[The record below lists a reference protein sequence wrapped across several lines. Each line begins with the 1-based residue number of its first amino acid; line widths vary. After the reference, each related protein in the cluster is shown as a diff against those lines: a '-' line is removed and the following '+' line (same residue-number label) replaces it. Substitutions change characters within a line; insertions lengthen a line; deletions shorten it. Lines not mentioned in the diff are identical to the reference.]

1 MTGED
6 TPLEYLAA
14 NGNLPEKEKEYDPLL
29 YWLWLAQLL
38 GPGSNR
44 TGSILDEYGTAR
56 AVWEDRDTGH
66 FQKQIGPAAWKRWQ
80 TEPTTPGDWIPLWEA
95 CWEMGVEI
103 ITFADPQYPLALS
116 HIPDPPLVL
125 YCTGNTEHLN
135 ACRTV
140 GMVGSRR
147 PTSYGV
153 SAARD
158 LGKALAEKGVVIVSG
173 LADGLDGVS
182 HWAAVKAGTPTI
194 GVLGVPIDKT
204 YPSDNT
210 DLRRRIEEN
219 GTVISEYAP
228 GTKCNYKATFLQR
241 NRIIAALSG
250 VLVVLEARERS
261 GTMSTVGHAQR
272 YGRPVYAVPG
282 SIYSSLS
289 TGTNLLLKTGQA
301 RMVTSAQDILIQL
314 GLHPV
319 EVQSV
324 QSAQEVPLSEPKRPQ
339 PSAQEQQVLAH
350 IPYEPVGLEELVEK
364 TGLPIGQLLVCLT
377 SLELSGWIL
386 SQPGQ
391 RYLLK

>member
-6 TPLEYLAA
+6 TPLEYLAV

-66 FQKQIGPAAWKRWQ
+66 FQKQIGPSAWKRWQ
-80 TEPTTPGDWIPLWEA
+80 TGPATPGDWIPLWEA

-116 HIPDPPLVL
+116 RIPDPPLVL
-125 YCTGNTEHLN
+125 YCTGHTEHLN

-314 GLHPV
+314 GLHPA
-319 EVQSV
+319 EAQEA

>member
-1 MTGED
+1 MTGD
-6 TPLEYLAA
+6 GTPLEYLAA
-14 NGNLPEKEKEYDPLL
+14 YGSLPSQEKKYDPLL

-38 GPGSNR
+38 GPGNSR
-44 TGSILDEYGTAR
+44 TGAILDEYGTAE
-56 AVWEDRDTGH
+56 AVWEDRDTDH
-66 FQKQIGPAAWKRWQ
+66 FRRQIGPAAWRRWEK
-80 TEPTTPGDWIPLWEA
+80 EPTCPGDWARLRET
-95 CWEMGVEI
+95 CREKGVEI
-103 ITFADPQYPLALS
+103 VTYADAEYPLALS
-116 HIPDPPLVL
+116 RISDPPLVL
-125 YCTGNTEHLN
+125 YCTGNVEHLN
-135 ACRTV
+135 NRWTV

-147 PTSYGV
+147 PTPYGV

-158 LGKALAEKGVVIVSG
+158 LGKALAESGAVIVSG

-182 HWAAVKAGTPTI
+182 HWAAVRAGAPTI

-204 YPSDNT
+204 YPADNT
-210 DLRRRIEEN
+210 DLRRKMEEN

-228 GTKCNYKATFLQR
+228 GTNCSYKATFLQR
-241 NRIIAALSG
+241 NRIIAALSM
-250 VLVVLEARERS
+250 VLVVLEAREHS

-301 RMVTSAQDILIQL
+301 QMVTQPQDVLSRM
-314 GLHPV
+314 GLQPAAKRT
-319 EVQSV
+319 VQPAVS
-324 QSAQEVPLSEPKRPQ
+324 LSEHKRPQ
-339 PSAQEQQVLAH
+339 PTEQERQVLAR
-350 IPYEPVGLEELVEK
+350 IKAEPVGLEELVEK